1 MTHRTPLNKAH
12 IMSTASLD
20 FRKRFAGILSWMGRG
35 WVLIAALTVAIYGT
49 MTIDSAIS
57 HYLSSD
63 NPVALAKSIELREAS
78 ESGKMT
84 DIPPGTSKYSSAYIV
99 LLGLVSS
106 PTHGFGKGSLAEHGD
121 VYASAPKING
131 TTLSLHILFGS
142 FCLIFGGLQ
151 FWPAFRRRFPIWHRR
166 IGVTYM
172 VTVQISMIMSMVYL
186 VLTPVPRVLDNL
198 FFATGLWI
206 LAITVTASLW
216 MSVYSLIRKQFAQH
230 QAWMWINFGLL
241 LSTPLQRLGWLT
253 FGYLFPD
260 RRWAETNY
268 AVSDAVIPFAIICS
282 YLLFTWTRR
291 RQTMRAQATLPQ
303 RTHGVTGRG
312 LALLLMPLLALSSYI
327 TVACYAFGQ
336 GIGSVGNAANLIPA
350 SVLANHHMVL
360 SGSIVTRS
368 LFVLATLMG
377 LVSAGR
383 FLWTAFIRSVG
394 STSNGIQGAW
404 GLAAAGWV
412 LGYTLLAWGI
422 DLGLPSYATLSGGAL
437 TVLGGGACLL
447 FSTALAYALL
457 RSETAWIKEWGVF
470 TLTCFLATPSF
481 FLVLPVLGMMG
492 FEAQFVSAGH
502 LFRIAEAGQWLL
514 ILVPFVYAVYGQATQ
529 QRIAR

>member
-1 MTHRTPLNKAH
+1 MTHRTPLSEAN
-12 IMSTASLD
+12 IMRAAVLD
-20 FRKRFAGILSWMGRG
+20 FSKKVTDVLSWVGKG
-35 WVLIAALTVAIYGT
+35 WVLIAALIVTIYGA
-49 MTIDSAIS
+49 MSIDSAIS

-63 NPVALAKSIELREAS
+63 NPVALAKGIETREAI
-78 ESGKMT
+78 ESGRMT
-84 DIPPGTSKYSSAYIV
+84 EIPPGTSRYASAYIV

-106 PTHGFGKGSLAEHGD
+106 PTHGFGKDSLAEHGD

-131 TTLSLHILFGS
+131 AAISLHILFGS

-172 VTVQISMIMSMVYL
+172 VTVQVSMIMSMVYL
-186 VLTPVPRVLDNL
+186 LLTPVTRVLDNL

-216 MSVYSLIRKQFAQH
+216 MSIYALIRKQFAQH

-241 LSTPLQRLGWLT
+241 LSTPLQRLGWLAFGT
-253 FGYLFPD
+253 FLPD
-260 RRWAETNY
+260 LRWAETNY

-282 YLLFTWTRR
+282 YVLFTWTRR
-291 RQTMRAQATLPQ
+291 RQTMRAQSSLPQ
-303 RTHGVTGRG
+303 RSHGLAGRG
-312 LALLLMPLLALSSYI
+312 LALLLIPLLALSSYI

-336 GIGSVGNAANLIPA
+336 GIGSAANAATLIPA
-350 SVLANHHMVL
+350 SVLANHHAVL
-360 SGSIVTRS
+360 SGSMVTRT
-368 LFVLATLMG
+368 LFVLATLVG

-383 FLWTAFIRSVG
+383 FLWTAFIRSAG
-394 STSNGIQGAW
+394 STSNDIQGAW

-412 LGYTLLAWGI
+412 LGCTLLAWGI

-437 TVLGGGACLL
+437 TTLGGGACLL

-457 RSETAWIKEWGVF
+457 RGEKAWIKEWGVF
-470 TLTCFLATPSF
+470 TLTCFLAAPSF
-481 FLVLPVLGMMG
+481 FLLLPALGMMG
-492 FEAQFVSAGH
+492 FDAQFVSAGH
-502 LFRIAEAGQWLL
+502 LFRTAEAGQWLL
-514 ILVPFVYAVYGQATQ
+514 MLGPFVYAVYGQATQ